1 MQRFEHAVDS
11 LEQALHG
18 PPRLQQSWGHIVRQ
32 RVGHVADALT
42 AESPVAVDSWLSA
55 KASHLDRERNRLL
68 TRLSV
73 LRSLLGEADTDI
85 EPVRE
90 SLSRLLRDVRH
101 HHQRVN
107 DLTYDALALDVGG
120 SE

>member
-11 LEQALHG
+11 LEQALQS
-18 PPRLQQSWGHIVRQ
+18 PPSFRQSWGHIVRQ
-32 RVGHVADALT
+32 RAGQVAEALT
-42 AESPVAVDSWLSA
+42 AESPVIVDSWLA
-55 KASHLDRERNRLL
+55 ARAGHLERERNTLL

-73 LRSLLGEADTDI
+73 LGTLLGEST
-85 EPVRE
+85 ELETVRD
-90 SLSRLLRDVRH
+90 SFTRLLCDVRH

-107 DLTYDALALDVGG
+107 DLAYDALALDVGG